1 MRICNFLSGL
11 FDMLVSMS
19 DKELKRLSILQEICD
34 QRISQS
40 QAAQLLDISERQI
53 RRLLQKYKAQG
64 PTALAHAARG
74 QTSNSKLPE
83 ELRLKCLN
91 IVSDQF
97 HGFGPTLA
105 HEKLTIVHGFDISVE
120 TLRSW
125 MIAANLWI
133 PRSKRLKRPYQ
144 PRYNRD
150 CYGELI
156 QIDGS
161 HHDWFEGRATKCCLL
176 VFIDDATGKLQH
188 LRFCE
193 SESTFDYMLS
203 TRAYIEQHGK
213 PLAFYSDKHSV
224 FRVNQSSK
232 KDTKITQFGRV
243 LSTLNIDII
252 FANSPQ
258 AKGRVERANRTL
270 QDRLIKEMRLK
281 GISSI
286 AEANIWL
293 PRFIEQFNLKFAKT
307 AFNPKDLHRSVTE
320 TTEELDDIFTWRE
333 PRRVTN
339 SLTITYDKC
348 VYILE
353 STEENQKL
361 IGKYIEFLEYPDG
374 TVAIEYQGRKITY
387 SIFDKL
393 NQLNQREI
401 VENKRLGSVLAHIQQ
416 QHEELEQHNQRN
428 RSQKMPSRRAQKT
441 AIQQRN
447 LNPVLDLEMPV

>member
-1 MRICNFLSGL
+1 
-11 FDMLVSMS
+11 MLVSMS
-19 DKELKRLSILQEICD
+19 DKELKRLSVLQEICD

-40 QAAQLLDISERQI
+40 QAAQLLHISERQI
-53 RRLLQKYKAQG
+53 RRLLQKYKVQG
-64 PTALAHAARG
+64 PAALAHAARG
-74 QTSNSKLPE
+74 QPSNSKIPE

-105 HEKLTIVHGFDISVE
+105 HEKLTTVHGFDISVE

-161 HHDWFEGRATKCCLL
+161 HHDWFEGRAPKCCLL

-203 TRAYIEQHGK
+203 TRAYIEQLGK

-243 LSTLNIDII
+243 LNMLNIDII

-270 QDRLIKEMRLK
+270 QDRLIKEMRLE

-293 PRFIEQFNLKFAKT
+293 PRFIEQFNQKFAKI

-320 TTEELDDIFTWRE
+320 TPEELDDIFTWRE

-393 NQLNQREI
+393 SQLNQREI

>member
-1 MRICNFLSGL
+1 
-11 FDMLVSMS
+11 MLVSMS
-19 DKELKRLSILQEICD
+19 DKELKRLSVLQKICD
-34 QRISQS
+34 QRITQS
-40 QAAQLLDISERQI
+40 QAAQLLHISERHISERQI

-64 PTALAHAARG
+64 PAALAHAGRG
-74 QTSNSKLPE
+74 QISNSKLPE

-91 IVSDQF
+91 IVSDQL

-105 HEKLTIVHGFDISVE
+105 HEKLTTVHGFDLSVE

-125 MIAANLWI
+125 MIAADLWM
-133 PRSKRLKRPYQ
+133 PQSKRLKRPYQ

-150 CYGELI
+150 CFGELI

-161 HHDWFEGRATKCCLL
+161 HHDWFEGRAAKCCLL
-176 VFIDDATGKLQH
+176 VFIDAATGKLQH

-193 SESTFDYMLS
+193 SESTFDYMIS
-203 TRAYIEQHGK
+203 TRLYVEQHGK

-243 LSTLNIDII
+243 LSTLIIDII

-258 AKGRVERANRTL
+258 AKGRVECANRTL

-281 GISSI
+281 GICSI
-286 AEANIWL
+286 EQANVWL
-293 PRFIEQFNLKFAKT
+293 PCFIEQFNQKFAKM
-307 AFNPKDLHRSVTE
+307 AFNPKNLHRPITE
-320 TTEELDDIFTWRE
+320 TAEELDDIFTWRE

-348 VYILE
+348 VYLLE
-353 STEENQKL
+353 NTEENQSL
-361 IGKYIEFLEYPDG
+361 MGKYIEFLEYPDG
-374 TVAIEYQGRKITY
+374 TVAIEYQGRKINY

-393 NQLNQREI
+393 SQLNQREI
-401 VENKRLGSVLAHIQQ
+401 VENKRLSSVLAHIQQ
-416 QHEELEQHNQRN
+416 QHEELEQQNKRS
-428 RSQKMPSRRAQKT
+428 RSQSMQRRRAQKT

-447 LNPVLDLEMPV
+447 LNPVLDLEMSV

>member
-1 MRICNFLSGL
+1 
-11 FDMLVSMS
+11 MS
-19 DKELKRLSILQEICD
+19 DKELKRLSVLQEICD
-34 QRISQS
+34 QRITQS
-40 QAAQLLDISERQI
+40 QAAQLLHISERHI

-64 PTALAHAARG
+64 PAALAHAGRG
-74 QTSNSKLPE
+74 QISNSKLPE

-91 IVSDQF
+91 IVSDQLY
-97 HGFGPTLA
+97 GFGPTLA
-105 HEKLTIVHGFDISVE
+105 HEKLTTVHGFDLSVE

-133 PRSKRLKRPYQ
+133 PRCKRLKRPYQ

-161 HHDWFEGRATKCCLL
+161 HHDWFEGRAPKCCLL

-193 SESTFDYMLS
+193 SESTFDYMIS
-203 TRAYIEQHGK
+203 TRLYVEQHGK

-270 QDRLIKEMRLK
+270 QDRLIKEMR
-281 GISSI
+281 
-286 AEANIWL
+286 
-293 PRFIEQFNLKFAKT
+293 
-307 AFNPKDLHRSVTE
+307 
-320 TTEELDDIFTWRE
+320 
-333 PRRVTN
+333 
-339 SLTITYDKC
+339 
-348 VYILE
+348 
-353 STEENQKL
+353 
-361 IGKYIEFLEYPDG
+361 
-374 TVAIEYQGRKITY
+374 
-387 SIFDKL
+387 
-393 NQLNQREI
+393 
-401 VENKRLGSVLAHIQQ
+401 
-416 QHEELEQHNQRN
+416 
-428 RSQKMPSRRAQKT
+428 
-441 AIQQRN
+441 
-447 LNPVLDLEMPV
+447 

>member
-1 MRICNFLSGL
+1 
-11 FDMLVSMS
+11 MLVSMS
-19 DKELKRLSILQEICD
+19 DKELKRLSVLQEICD
-34 QRISQS
+34 QRITQS
-40 QAAQLLDISERQI
+40 QAAQLLHISERQI

-64 PTALAHAARG
+64 PAALAHAGRG
-74 QTSNSKLPE
+74 QISNSKLPE

-91 IVSDQF
+91 IVSDQL

-105 HEKLTIVHGFDISVE
+105 HEKLTTVHGFDLSVE

-125 MIAANLWI
+125 MIAADLWI

-150 CYGELI
+150 CFGELI

-161 HHDWFEGRATKCCLL
+161 HHDWFEGRAVKCCLL

-193 SESTFDYMLS
+193 SESTFDYMIS
-203 TRAYIEQHGK
+203 TRLYVEQHGK

-270 QDRLIKEMRLK
+270 QDRLIKEMRLE
-281 GISSI
+281 GICSI
-286 AEANIWL
+286 AQANAWL
-293 PRFIEQFNLKFAKT
+293 PCFIEQFNQKFAKC
-307 AFNPKDLHRSVTE
+307 ARNSKNLHRPLTE
-320 TTEELDDIFTWRE
+320 SDLELDDIFTWQE
-333 PRRVTN
+333 PRKVTKN
-339 SLTITYDKC
+339 LTITYDKC
-348 VYILE
+348 IYLLEPTELNHKLAGQYI
-353 STEENQKL
+353 S
-361 IGKYIEFLEYPDG
+361 FLEYPDG
-374 TVAIEYQGRKITY
+374 TVALMHEGRKLNY
-387 SIFDKL
+387 SIFNKL
-393 NQLNQREI
+393 AGLQQNQV

-416 QHEELEQHNQRN
+416 QHEELEQQNKRN

-447 LNPVLDLEMPV
+447 LNPVLDLEMSI

>member
-1 MRICNFLSGL
+1 
-11 FDMLVSMS
+11 MS
-19 DKELKRLSILQEICD
+19 DKELKRLSVLQKICD
-34 QRISQS
+34 QRITQS
-40 QAAQLLDISERQI
+40 QAAQLLHISERHISERQI

-64 PTALAHAARG
+64 PAALAHAGRG
-74 QTSNSKLPE
+74 QISNSKLPE

-91 IVSDQF
+91 IVSDQL

-105 HEKLTIVHGFDISVE
+105 HEKLTTVHGFDLSVE

-125 MIAANLWI
+125 MIAADLWM
-133 PRSKRLKRPYQ
+133 PQSKRLKRPYQ

-150 CYGELI
+150 CFGELI

-161 HHDWFEGRATKCCLL
+161 HHDWFEGRAAKCCLL
-176 VFIDDATGKLQH
+176 VFIDAATGKLQH

-193 SESTFDYMLS
+193 SESTFDYMIS
-203 TRAYIEQHGK
+203 TRLYVEQHGK

-243 LSTLNIDII
+243 LSTLIIDII

-258 AKGRVERANRTL
+258 AKGRVECANRTL

-281 GISSI
+281 GICSI
-286 AEANIWL
+286 EQANVWL
-293 PRFIEQFNLKFAKT
+293 PCFIEQFNQKFAKM
-307 AFNPKDLHRSVTE
+307 AFNPKNLHRPITE
-320 TTEELDDIFTWRE
+320 TAEELDDIFTWRE

-348 VYILE
+348 VYLLE
-353 STEENQKL
+353 NTEENQSL
-361 IGKYIEFLEYPDG
+361 MGKYIEFLEYPDG
-374 TVAIEYQGRKITY
+374 TVAIEYQGRKINY

-393 NQLNQREI
+393 SQLNQREI
-401 VENKRLGSVLAHIQQ
+401 VENKRLSSVLAHIQQ
-416 QHEELEQHNQRN
+416 QHEELEQQNKRS
-428 RSQKMPSRRAQKT
+428 RSQSMQRRRAQKT

-447 LNPVLDLEMPV
+447 LNPVLDLEMSV

>member
-1 MRICNFLSGL
+1 
-11 FDMLVSMS
+11 MLITMS
-19 DKELKRLSILQEICD
+19 DKEIQRLAVLQDVRDHRITQVRAAEILNL
-34 QRISQS
+34 ST
-40 QAAQLLDISERQI
+40 RQI
-53 RRLLQKYKAQG
+53 TRLLQKLNQDG
-64 PTALAHAARG
+64 VSGMVHASRG
-74 QTSNSKLPE
+74 QPGHHRHDDLLKS
-83 ELRLKCLN
+83 KCLS
-91 IVSDQF
+91 IISDQL

-105 HEKLTIVHGFDISVE
+105 HEKLTTVHGFDISVE

-125 MIAANLWI
+125 MIAADLWI
-133 PRSKRLKRPYQ
+133 PRAKHLTRPYQ

-150 CYGELI
+150 CYGELV

-161 HHDWFEGRATKCCLL
+161 HHDWFEGRAAKCCLL

-193 SESTFDYMLS
+193 SESAFDYMIS
-203 TRAYIEQHGK
+203 TRLYVEQHGK

-270 QDRLIKEMRLK
+270 QDRLIKEMRLE

-286 AEANIWL
+286 ADANKWL
-293 PRFIEQFNLKFAKT
+293 PCFIEQFNRKFAKM
-307 AFNPKDLHRSVTE
+307 AFNPKDLHRTVTE
-320 TTEELDDIFTWRE
+320 TAEELDDIFTWRE

-348 VYILE
+348 VYLLE
-353 STEENQKL
+353 NTEENQRL
-361 IGKYIEFLEYPDG
+361 IGKYLEFLEYPDG
-374 TVAIEYQGRKITY
+374 TVAIMHNSRKINY
-387 SIFDKL
+387 SLFDKL
-393 NQLNQREI
+393 SQLNQREI
-401 VENKRLGSVLAHIQQ
+401 VENKRLGAVLNHIQQ
-416 QHEELEQHNQRN
+416 QHEELEQQNKRN

-447 LNPVLDLEMPV
+447 LNPVLDLEMSI